1 MKIVNKLLN
10 MKLIKMYLW
19 IILYLTLIISVFDYK
34 TELNLWLYE
43 IGRNFVLI
51 NSITWSF
58 YFLSVPFGLNKLP
71 GNFKNISLNI
81 FFSAA
86 VSVIGG
92 SIGWVINY
100 FLLGFNVT
108 HPILFFLMIFLVTL
122 FTAFAFQSYLS
133 WKEAKD
139 VLAIRKET
147 EQRLIQLKTKA
158 ELDAIRS
165 KLNPHFLF
173 NTLNSVM
180 SLIHSDPQK
189 AEEMLQKFSDL
200 LRNIQQINKK
210 EFIELSEE
218 IEIIDEYLSIEKIRF
233 GKKLIYK
240 IIIDD
245 EIKKAHVPAMILQ
258 PVVENSIKHGISSG
272 ERGNIV
278 ISAQKAAPGSIILK
292 VSDSGNGFVDSAA
305 GNGFGLSGIKERL
318 ELIYGSGHS
327 FRVTNNGGCEISIT
341 IPAEIPEGY

>member
-1 MKIVNKLLN
+1 MAKRLINYVEIKI
-10 MKLIKMYLW
+10 YLW
-19 IILYLTLIISVFDYK
+19 FIVYLTVIISVFDFK
-34 TELNLWLYE
+34 TDFNVWLYE
-43 IGRNFVLI
+43 IGRNFILI
-51 NSITWSF
+51 S
-58 YFLSVPFGLNKLP
+58 SVSWTYYIVSYLFGLNKVP
-71 GNFKNISLNI
+71 GNFKKIVLQIVSSALVSL
-81 FFSAA
+81 
-86 VSVIGG
+86 IGG
-92 SIGWVINY
+92 TLGWKLNDIS
-100 FLLGFNVT
+100 FGFYVS
-108 HPILFFLMIFLVTL
+108 HPLLFFILIFLITL
-122 FTAFAFQSYLS
+122 FTSFAFQSYIS
-133 WKEAKD
+133 WKESKD
-139 VLAIRKET
+139 ALVKKKET
-147 EQRLIQLKTKA
+147 EERLIQLKTKA

>member
-1 MKIVNKLLN
+1 MVQNPFKIKL
-10 MKLIKMYLW
+10 MKLYLW
-19 IILYLTLIISVFDYK
+19 FILCLTIIISVFDYN
-34 TELNLWLYE
+34 LNFNIWLHE
-43 IGRNFVLI
+43 IGRNFILI
-51 NSITWSF
+51 NSITWTF

-71 GNFKNISLNI
+71 GNFKKITI
-81 FFSAA
+81 GIVFSAV

-92 SIGWVINY
+92 SIGWIINH
-100 FLLGFNVT
+100 FLFGFNVT
-108 HPILFFLMIFLVTL
+108 HPVLFFIMIFLVTL

-133 WKEAKD
+133 WKEANEA
-139 VLAIRKET
+139 LAKKKEA
-147 EQRLIQLKTKA
+147 EQNLIQLKTKA

-173 NTLNSVM
+173 NTMNSVM
-180 SLIHSDPQK
+180 SLIHSDPRK

-218 IEIIDEYLSIEKIRF
+218 IEIVDEYLSIEKIRF
-233 GKKLIYK
+233 DKKLIYK
-240 IIIDD
+240 IMVDD
-245 EIKKAHVPAMILQ
+245 EIKKVPVPAMILQ

-272 ERGNIV
+272 ESGNII
-278 ISAQKAAPGSIILK
+278 ISAQKATPGNIILK
-292 VSDSGNGFVDSAA
+292 VSDSGNGFLDSGT

-327 FRVTNNGGCEISIT
+327 FRVTNNGGCEILIT